1 MAAKRRIIQ
10 MAYEIDYQDYQRA
23 LQFDQRTSKMPAL
36 RTLTQLLIDQL
47 DPKETDKVLDVGTG
61 TGRLGTVLRDLVPKG
76 AIIGIDSG
84 YGMLRVAKDKILK
97 SNMSNFHVVRGKA
110 EVLPFPHQAFDSAY
124 LMLSFHHFTEP
135 ELAVAEIYRTLRAK
149 GYLVSVDPVLKEATD
164 DEEKKLNLLIEEAF
178 QIAHGPQ
185 FRFFTTSE
193 LRRLYEKGG
202 FSIETCEAHQFTFQ
216 QSGIEG
222 IPMGPHWLQA
232 FELLLSNQ
240 EEDLA
245 NKFEQNYF
253 TFRQKQ
259 GQWLVKGKM
268 RWITIKAVKG

>member
-1 MAAKRRIIQ
+1 

-23 LQFDQRTSKMPAL
+23 LQFDQRTSKIPAL

-61 TGRLGTVLRDLVPKG
+61 TGRLGTVLCDLVPKG
-76 AIIGIDSG
+76 VIIGIDSG

-97 SNMSNFHVVRGKA
+97 SNISNFHVVRGKA

-135 ELAVAEIYRTLRAK
+135 ERAVAEIYRTLRSKA
-149 GYLVSVDPVLKEATD
+149 YLVSVDPVLKEAAD

-185 FRFFTTSE
+185 FRFFMTSE

-202 FSIETCEAHQFTFQ
+202 FSIETCETHNFTFQ
-216 QSGIEG
+216 QRGIEG
-222 IPMGPHWLQA
+222 VPMGPHWLQA
-232 FELLLSNQ
+232 YELLLSRR
-240 EEDLA
+240 EEGLA

-259 GQWLVKGKM
+259 GQWLVKGKIS
-268 RWITIKAVKG
+268 WITIKAVKG